1 MHPQGA
7 ALATVTCGTSAGGMA
22 ETVTALRILSLNG
35 ENMADLVPAEGT
47 ASAPAAH
54 RARLLA
60 ALIAGIDPDIVG
72 LVEAPP
78 SQERTERFV
87 AEHLDGAYSVHSAER
102 RGLLGLALLVRAT
115 LGIAVSVRS
124 KAESRTD
131 FVLSQ
136 FDADGDGIREV
147 YSWANRVPLEAELSA
162 GPLAAPV
169 TVMVLHA
176 KSKGVFIPG
185 DLYAYQ
191 QLSRAN
197 RMKQRAQ
204 AAAIRGRLDHLLD
217 VDPAARVVVLGD
229 FNDGPE
235 YDVYSAALGGGSFL
249 EPVMGSVWAP
259 SKVFTN
265 THADHPVATRW
276 TIDFADRILNPL
288 TQSRYGQPTE
298 MRSWVDHILV
308 SPALRDS
315 IVADTARI
323 GHRQPAVAGLPPDA
337 ARLRG
342 TDHHPP
348 YVTLEL

>member
-1 MHPQGA
+1 
-7 ALATVTCGTSAGGMA
+7 
-22 ETVTALRILSLNG
+22 VTALRILSLNG
-35 ENMADLVPAEGT
+35 ENMSDLVPANGDP
-47 ASAPAAH
+47 SDAAVC

-60 ALIAGIDPDIVG
+60 ALIADIDPDIIG
-72 LVEAPP
+72 LVEAPA
-78 SQERTERFV
+78 SQERTERYV
-87 AEHLDGAYSVHSAER
+87 ATYLDRAYTAHCAEK
-102 RGLLGLALLVRAT
+102 RGLLGLGVLVRSS

-124 KAESRTD
+124 KAQGRMD
-131 FVLSQ
+131 FALSQ
-136 FDADGDGIREV
+136 FDADGDGIREI

-162 GPLAAPV
+162 GPLVAPV
-169 TVMVLHA
+169 TVIVLHA

-204 AAAIRGRLDHLLD
+204 AGAIRGRLDHLLD
-217 VDPAARVVVLGD
+217 ADPAARVVVLGD

-249 EPVMGSVWAP
+249 EPVMGSVWQP
-259 SKVFTN
+259 DKVFTN
-265 THADHPVATRW
+265 THADHPERTRW

-288 TQSRYGQPTE
+288 TDSRYGQPTE
-298 MRSWVDHILV
+298 MRSWIDHILV
-308 SPALRDS
+308 SPALRGS
-315 IVADTARI
+315 IVAGTAQI
-323 GHRQPAVAGLPPDA
+323 AHRQPAAPGPPA
-337 ARLRG
+337 AHARLRG

>member
-1 MHPQGA
+1 M
-7 ALATVTCGTSAGGMA
+7 AGM
-22 ETVTALRILSLNG
+22 VTALRILSLNG
-35 ENMADLVPAEGT
+35 ENMSDLVPAHG
-47 ASAPAAH
+47 APSEPAVS

-60 ALIAGIDPDIVG
+60 ALITAIDPDIIG
-72 LVEAPP
+72 LVEAPA
-78 SQERTERFV
+78 SQERTERYV
-87 AEHLDGAYSVHSAER
+87 AEYLGGAYTVHCAEK

-115 LGIAVSVRS
+115 LGIAVAVRS
-124 KAESRTD
+124 KAQSRVD
-131 FVLSQ
+131 FTLSL

-162 GPLAAPV
+162 GPLTAPV
-169 TVMVLHA
+169 TVIVLHA

-191 QLSRAN
+191 QVSRAN

-217 VDPAARVVVLGD
+217 MDPGARVVVLGD

-249 EPVMGSVWAP
+249 EPVMGSVWTP
-259 SKVFTN
+259 DKVFTN
-265 THADHPVATRW
+265 THADHSREGRW

-288 TQSRYGQPTE
+288 TTSRYGQPTE
-298 MRSWVDHILV
+298 MRSWIDHILV
-308 SPALRDS
+308 SPALRDH
-315 IVADTARI
+315 IVAGTAKI
-323 GHRQPAVAGLPPDA
+323 AHRQPAVPGLPADHT
-337 ARLRG
+337 RMRG

-348 YVTLEL
+348 YVMVKL